1 MSPAMS
7 GLGAGSFLLCG
18 LGKLH
23 VLAHGLSVA
32 YRHQGVETMLGT
44 EFLSHQTGN
53 IHSDSSSRERSWG
66 RRRETTVLFQLQAE
80 TRLPIMAVNHRSNN
94 LTW

>member
-1 MSPAMS
+1 MSPAMR
-7 GLGAGSFLLCG
+7 GLAAGSFLLCG

-23 VLAHGLSVA
+23 VLAHGPSVA
-32 YRHQGVETMLGT
+32 YRHQGVETMPGR

-66 RRRETTVLFQLQAE
+66 RRRETTECCFFSNSKQ
-80 TRLPIMAVNHRSNN
+80 RLGCQSWLSVIVVII
-94 LTW
+94 